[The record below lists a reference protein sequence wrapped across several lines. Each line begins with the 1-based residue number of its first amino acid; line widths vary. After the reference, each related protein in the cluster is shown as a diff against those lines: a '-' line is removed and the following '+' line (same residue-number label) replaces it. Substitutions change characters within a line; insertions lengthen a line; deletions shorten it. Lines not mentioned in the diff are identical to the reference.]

1 MTIQTDTP
9 GHARIAIAMVPIA
22 GVLAS
27 ITMYALTPHGPG
39 VSPDGVAYIE
49 LAGHLLNG
57 EGYVID
63 RDQSF
68 TARRERTPCTHFPPG
83 YPIALALSSICCN
96 SDVPAAARVLGAL
109 LFGANLILFATAIYW
124 GTAHNRA
131 ATGLAIL
138 FYLTSRP
145 LFTTHSKVMS
155 ESLFLTFS
163 LLALLLLTRHIRH
176 PGRYAVV
183 AAALLVGVAAT
194 TRAVGITLGPP
205 IIGVLLLQSGRSLRN
220 RIRETLLFTSCA
232 LLPIGC
238 WVLRNTMYAQ
248 SAAQVRRLG
257 WHPVSLP
264 EFEDLVKTMYKFWSP
279 VSLPLRGQGLL
290 IVIAGVVVLAAA
302 VLLYRR
308 NSKPGVTQSPSF
320 TLGSLG
326 IFFFCTYLA
335 TVLFSISFLDGSTS
349 LDTRI
354 MLPPLLLMTIGVVSM
369 AWSIS
374 RSLPRKGIWPSC
386 LALALLCIGLSA
398 RPAARNVRD
407 IYKDGQ
413 GYTSTVWQG
422 SELISYLQSVDGDR
436 EIYTN
441 GPDALR
447 LWTGRIS
454 TLLPGRQDGSTKQPL
469 PEYENQMD
477 QMAAACR
484 SGDALIVY
492 FNNIT
497 WRWYLPSVD
506 DLVEMNALPAART
519 FADGF
524 VWSQDRASKVVDAD

>member
-1 MTIQTDTP
+1 
-9 GHARIAIAMVPIA
+9 
-22 GVLAS
+22 
-27 ITMYALTPHGPG
+27 
-39 VSPDGVAYIE
+39 
-49 LAGHLLNG
+49 
-57 EGYVID
+57 
-63 RDQSF
+63 
-68 TARRERTPCTHFPPG
+68 
-83 YPIALALSSICCN
+83 
-96 SDVPAAARVLGAL
+96 
-109 LFGANLILFATAIYW
+109 
-124 GTAHNRA
+124 
-131 ATGLAIL
+131 
-138 FYLTSRP
+138 
-145 LFTTHSKVMS
+145 
-155 ESLFLTFS
+155 
-163 LLALLLLTRHIRH
+163 
-176 PGRYAVV
+176 
-183 AAALLVGVAAT
+183 
-194 TRAVGITLGPP
+194 
-205 IIGVLLLQSGRSLRN
+205 
-220 RIRETLLFTSCA
+220 
-232 LLPIGC
+232 
-238 WVLRNTMYAQ
+238 
-248 SAAQVRRLG
+248 
-257 WHPVSLP
+257 
-264 EFEDLVKTMYKFWSP
+264 
-279 VSLPLRGQGLL
+279 
-290 IVIAGVVVLAAA
+290 
-302 VLLYRR
+302 
-308 NSKPGVTQSPSF
+308 
-320 TLGSLG
+320 
-326 IFFFCTYLA
+326 
-335 TVLFSISFLDGSTS
+335 
-349 LDTRI
+349 

-369 AWSIS
+369 TWSIS

-454 TLLPGRQDGSTKQPL
+454 TMLPGRQDGSTKQPL